1 MKIAYISHTCFADID
16 FSILRELKKKVEL
29 YYFLIITLDSLKTT
43 AINIQKQ
50 YPVSGIFKLDIY
62 PEIKQFSDFIDI
74 EKAHIVNVCYRKTDL
89 RLLFVFKLKNG
100 IITNQKL
107 NTNMKTLLFIH
118 NNPLNEAYGGSRVTE
133 RAYTA
138 LSEKYIVEKY
148 FVGKKSN
155 KLLTLIKNI
164 FLYSG
169 SLSPFDI
176 QNIFKYIQG
185 NNIDIIFFDVS
196 LHGRLVKRIKVKY
209 PEIKLIVNFHNNES
223 KFYFD
228 LVKSSG
234 LLYLPIWLSARYNE
248 KLSLKY
254 SDLNIFITEN
264 DKMSFGNIKTPSII
278 IPATLPDNYKQ
289 TDIRYIEKSSPYIL
303 FVGAAFYANL
313 EGAYFLIKKIAPYVS
328 CNVFIVGK
336 GMKTALSKEKLPK
349 NVNVEDYV
357 EDLSEIYNSAS
368 AFVAPLFLGSGMK
381 VKLAEAMMY
390 GKKIIATSLA
400 FYGYKIDE
408 HCFSVCDT
416 AEDFIK
422 EINSTAM
429 SKYFYEESRKLFLD
443 NYSSLNNHIYYSQID
458 NFIK

>member
-1 MKIAYISHTCFADID
+1 MNLERCISVI
-16 FSILRELKKKVEL
+16 
-29 YYFLIITLDSLKTT
+29 
-43 AINIQKQ
+43 
-50 YPVSGIFKLDIY
+50 
-62 PEIKQFSDFIDI
+62 
-74 EKAHIVNVCYRKTDL
+74 
-89 RLLFVFKLKNG
+89 
-100 IITNQKL
+100 

-118 NNPLNEAYGGSRVTE
+118 NNPLNEAYGGSRGTE
-133 RAYTA
+133 KAYTA
-138 LSEKYIVEKY
+138 LSEKYVVKKY
-148 FVGKKSN
+148 FVGKKNN

-176 QNIFKYIQG
+176 QNILKYIQS
-185 NNIDIIFFDVS
+185 NNIDIIFLDVS
-196 LHGRLVKRIKVKY
+196 LHGRLVKKIKVKY
-209 PEIKLIVNFHNNES
+209 PKIKLIVNFHNNES
-223 KFYFD
+223 KYYFD
-228 LVKSSG
+228 FVKTSG

-264 DKMSFGNIKTPSII
+264 DKMSFGIVKTPSII
-278 IPATLPDNYKQ
+278 IPTTLPDIFKGIDFENIK
-289 TDIRYIEKSSPYIL
+289 KANKNYIL

-313 EGAYFLIKKIAPYVS
+313 EGVYFLIKKIAPYVS

-336 GMKTALSKEKLPK
+336 GMKTALSKERLPK

-390 GKKIIATSLA
+390 GKKIIATTLA
-400 FYGYKIDE
+400 FYGYKMDE
-408 HCFSVCDT
+408 HCCSVCDT

-422 EINSTAM
+422 EINSIDM

-443 NYSSLNNHIYYSQID
+443 HYSSLNNHIYYSQID
-458 NFIK
+458 NYIRW